1 MKKNIKKIKD
11 FDKVKVEINVLRKA
25 LMNLKF
31 QQATGQLEKTSE
43 LKKTRKKIATLLTK
57 AIQNKGSDHV

>member
-11 FDKVKVEINVLRKA
+11 LDKVKVKVNALRKV

-31 QQATGQLEKTSE
+31 QKATGQLEKTSE
-43 LKKTRKKIATLLTK
+43 LKKTRRKIAVLLTN
-57 AIQNKGSDHV
+57 ANRNKGSSHV

>member
-11 FDKVKVEINVLRKA
+11 LDKVKVEVNVLRKA

-43 LKKTRKKIATLLTK
+43 LKKTRKKIATLLTN